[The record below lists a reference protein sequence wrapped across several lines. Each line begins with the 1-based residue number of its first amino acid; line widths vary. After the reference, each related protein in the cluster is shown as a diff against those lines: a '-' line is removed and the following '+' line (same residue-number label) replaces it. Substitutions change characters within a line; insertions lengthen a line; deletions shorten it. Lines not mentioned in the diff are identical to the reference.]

1 MDPLTGIVTLAGVS
15 LVSLLGLRL
24 KKQATEGF
32 AALPSGAIT
41 PNDYRNS
48 VAESQTRYNEFT
60 SLVNPLVNGVIP
72 VGSSPGVVKASKQRV
87 DAALGSNEADY
98 SPLTMK
104 LQQFKNKFPA
114 RSDGTDS
121 VFAVINFCKETGKGD
136 KPFGQVNKD
145 GLSFDDYCGVC
156 VSSGVDELGKAF
168 KKQQGLVLDKG
179 TRDAAIK
186 EKTENNY
193 LFPRVT
199 PPLASCD
206 GAPDAPV
213 FALNQADL
221 DLFKKRQYC
230 TTHQLIDSI
239 NGCALCYENN
249 TFSYVD
255 KNTATQ
261 KISVEIRG
269 SGTAIITLKGK
280 TIRTLTLSATTES
293 VKLVNAD
300 SSYGKEGDIFFI
312 NVTPIAATATTATI
326 PAIVYGYFKGTN
338 ANNGA
343 FTMPLNLLLLS
354 DSVSNTSPKKSGFT
368 SVDGVTVANI
378 IPGAGRTN
386 MNLKGTIPF
395 TFVEPDDFSAI
406 DCINAPYQIKE
417 ESVNNFSTDQPCY
430 AKGSA
435 PGKYNDDCLKSIIL
449 NAGCT
454 SAGTL
459 YTTDFKTL
467 NTGTLDQIY
476 SAVSAIAQQDGT
488 DPAKTKQC
496 SGRNIVGDCDSFLF
510 RPDMKFTGNA
520 NAKKC
525 LTYLYK
531 NRGTGTAASDR
542 TIGPTYLGYTTYLN
556 NTSTD
561 KNRYCLPEGALNP
574 DSSVAATATAAIATL
589 SGIADAAI
597 TRGASGI
604 EAVKTY
610 LNSQL
615 DIAID
620 TSRNA
625 NTDPLRKAAIKNC
638 FGSFTEPF
646 KNFSDDVVYPLPF
659 TGSTSPT
666 VVRPKRYSVSRAIDL
681 ENHPVW
687 PGDGGGPAD
696 ISKSID
702 YRNYA
707 LSEPYSAGLWD
718 PFPVYWWFYYNREF
732 KTRYT
737 GIEQGAS
744 IGRIRFYLCLPGDG
758 HVITSVKIKET
769 SKPNWQFDS
778 GFIPTNVFGTDKG
791 LLYYDAILSNP
802 IQSSSVDINLGNP
815 SNFGWHL
822 FLIKV
827 EFWSI

>member
-15 LVSLLGLRL
+15 IVGLLGLRL

-32 AALPSGAIT
+32 AALPS
-41 PNDYRNS
+41 PSDQYRNS

-60 SLVNPLVNGVIP
+60 SLVNPLINGVIP
-72 VGSSPGVVKASKQRV
+72 VGSSSGVVKASKQRV
-87 DAALGSNEADY
+87 NAALGSNEADY
-98 SPLTMK
+98 SAVTMK
-104 LQQFKNKFPA
+104 LQQFKNKFPV
-114 RSDGTDS
+114 RSDGNES

-136 KPFGQVNKD
+136 KPFGQVKD
-145 GLSFDDYCGVC
+145 GLSFNDYCGVC

-168 KKQQGLVLDKG
+168 KTQQGLVLDKG

-206 GAPDAPV
+206 GAPDGPV
-213 FALNQADL
+213 FAINQADL

-230 TTHQLIDSI
+230 TTKRQLDPKH
-239 NGCALCYENN
+239 GCALCYEND
-249 TFSYVD
+249 TYSYVD
-255 KNTATQ
+255 KNTETQ
-261 KISVEIRG
+261 KISLEIRG
-269 SGTAIITLKGK
+269 TGTAIIQLKGK
-280 TIRTLTLSATTES
+280 VIKTIRLSATTQQ
-293 VKLVNAD
+293 VDLINAD
-300 SSYGKEGDIFFI
+300 ASHGKEGDIFFI
-312 NVTPIAATATTATI
+312 NVTPIDATATTDVI
-326 PAIVYGYFKGTN
+326 PATVYGYFKGSN
-338 ANNGA
+338 ANGGS

-368 SVDGVTVANI
+368 SVDKVTVAYI
-378 IPGAGRTN
+378 LPGAGKTT

-435 PGKYNDDCLKSIIL
+435 PGKYNEDCLKSIIL

-459 YTTDFKTL
+459 YTTDYKTL
-467 NTGTLDQIY
+467 NTGNKSLDQIY
-476 SAVSAIAQQDGT
+476 TDVSAIAQQDGI
-488 DPAKTKQC
+488 DPTKTKQC
-496 SGRNIVGDCDSFLF
+496 SGRNIVGDCDSFAF

-531 NRGTGTAASDR
+531 NKGSGTAASDR
-542 TIGPTYLGYTTYLN
+542 AIGPTYLGSTTYLN
-556 NTSTD
+556 NTASD

-597 TRGASGI
+597 TKGASGI
-604 EAVKTY
+604 QAVKTY

-615 DIAID
+615 DIAVD

-625 NTDPLRKAAIKNC
+625 NTDPVRKAAILNC

-646 KNFSDDVVYPLPF
+646 ENFRGDVIYPLPL

-666 VVRPKRYSVSRAIDL
+666 VVTPKRYSVSAAYDL
-681 ENHPVW
+681 DNLPVW
-687 PGDGGGPAD
+687 PGDGGGPAV
-696 ISKSID
+696 ISKTI
-702 YRNYA
+702 NYNNY
-707 LSEPYSAGLWD
+707 SRYPPYSAGMWD
-718 PFPVYWWFYYNREF
+718 PFPPPWWFAYNREF
-732 KTRYT
+732 KVRYT
-737 GIEQGAS
+737 GIEKGAS
-744 IGRIRFYLCLPGDG
+744 IGRIRLYFCYPGDG
-758 HVITSVKIKET
+758 HIISSIKIKET
-769 SKPNWQFDS
+769 SNQNWQFNT
-778 GFIPTNVFGTDKG
+778 GALPTSVFGTDNN
-791 LLYYDAILSNP
+791 LWYYDAILSNP
-802 IQSSSVDINLGNP
+802 IKSSSVDINLGNP
-815 SNFGWHL
+815 LNYGWQL
-822 FLIKV
+822 YLIKV

>member
-32 AALPSGAIT
+32 AALPS
-41 PNDYRNS
+41 PSDQYRNS

-72 VGSSPGVVKASKQRV
+72 VGSSSTVVKNSKQRV
-87 DAALGSNEADY
+87 NAALGSNEADY
-98 SPLTMK
+98 SAVTMK
-104 LQQFKNKFPA
+104 LQQFKNKFPV
-114 RSDGTDS
+114 RSDGNES

-136 KPFGQVNKD
+136 KPFGQVKD
-145 GLSFDDYCGVC
+145 GLSFNDYCGVC

-168 KKQQGLVLDKG
+168 NTQQGLVLDKG

-186 EKTENNY
+186 EKTENDY

-206 GAPDAPV
+206 GAPDTPV
-213 FALNQADL
+213 FAINQADL

-230 TTHQLIDSI
+230 TTHGLIDPK

-261 KISVEIRG
+261 KISLQIRG

-280 TIRTLTLSATTES
+280 TIRTLTLSATTQS
-293 VKLVNAD
+293 VELVNAD
-300 SSYGKEGDIFFI
+300 ASYGKEGDIFVI
-312 NVTPIAATATTATI
+312 NVSPIAATKTTATI

-338 ANNGA
+338 ANNGS
-343 FTMPLNLLLLS
+343 FTMPLNLLLLN
-354 DSVSNTSPKKSGFT
+354 DSVSNTSPKKSGFVL
-368 SVDGVTVANI
+368 VDGVTVANI
-378 IPGAGRTN
+378 IPGTGKTI

-417 ESVNNFSTDQPCY
+417 ESVNDFSTDQPCY

-435 PGKYNDDCLKSIIL
+435 PGKYNEDCLKSIIL

-459 YTTDFKTL
+459 YTRDYKTL
-467 NTGTLDQIY
+467 NTGNKSLDQIY
-476 SAVSAIAQQDGT
+476 SAVSAIAQLDGI
-488 DPAKTKQC
+488 DPAKTKEC
-496 SGRNIVGDCDSFLF
+496 SGRNIVGECDTFVF
-510 RPDMKFTGNA
+510 RPDLKFTGHA

-531 NRGTGTAASDR
+531 NKGTGTAASDR
-542 TIGPTYLGYTTYLN
+542 TIGPTYGGSTTYLN

-574 DSSVAATATAAIATL
+574 DSSVAATATAALATL

-597 TRGASGI
+597 TKGASGI

-615 DIAID
+615 DIAVD

-625 NTDPLRKAAIKNC
+625 NTDPVRKAAIQNC
-638 FGSFTEPF
+638 FGTFTEPF
-646 KNFSDDVVYPLPF
+646 ENFRGDVIYPLPL

-666 VVRPKRYSVSRAIDL
+666 VVTPKRYSVSAAYDL
-681 ENHPVW
+681 DNLPVW
-687 PGDGGGPAD
+687 PGDGGGPATV
-696 ISKSID
+696 SKTI
-702 YRNYA
+702 YYGNYA
-707 LSEPYSAGLWD
+707 RAPPYSAGMWD
-718 PFPVYWWFYYNREF
+718 PFPPPQYFYYNREF
-732 KTRYT
+732 KLRYT
-737 GIEQGAS
+737 GIEAGAS
-744 IGRIRFYLCLPGDG
+744 IGRIRFYFCYPGDG
-758 HVITSVKIKET
+758 HIVSSIKIKST
-769 SKPNWQFDS
+769 SNPNWEFNT
-778 GFIPTNVFGTDKG
+778 GALPTSVFGTDNN
-791 LLYYDAILSNP
+791 LWYYDAILSNP
-802 IQSSSVDINLGNP
+802 IKSSSVDINLGNP
-815 SNFGWHL
+815 INYGWQL

>member
-32 AALPSGAIT
+32 AALPS
-41 PNDYRNS
+41 DQYRNS

-98 SPLTMK
+98 SALTMK

-114 RSDGTDS
+114 RSDGYDS

-145 GLSFDDYCGVC
+145 GLSFNDYCGVC
-156 VSSGVDELGKAF
+156 VSSGVDEVGKAF

-206 GAPDAPV
+206 GAPDTPV
-213 FALNQADL
+213 FAINQADL

-230 TTHQLIDSI
+230 TTRGQLDSK

-249 TFSYVD
+249 TYSYVD
-255 KNTATQ
+255 KNTETQ
-261 KISVEIRG
+261 KISLEIRG
-269 SGTAIITLKGK
+269 TGTAIITLKGK
-280 TIRTLTLSATTES
+280 TIRTLTLSATTQS
-293 VKLVNAD
+293 VGLVNDEDA
-300 SSYGKEGDIFFI
+300 SHGKEGDIFAI
-312 NVTPIAATATTATI
+312 NVTPIAATATTPTI
-326 PAIVYGYFKGTN
+326 PATVYGYFKGSN
-338 ANNGA
+338 ANGGS

-354 DSVSNTSPKKSGFT
+354 DDISKTSPKKSGFT
-368 SVDGVTVANI
+368 SVDGVTVAYI
-378 IPGAGRTN
+378 LPGAGKTN

-435 PGKYNDDCLKSIIL
+435 PGKYNEDCLKSIIL

-459 YTTDFKTL
+459 YTTDYKTL
-467 NTGTLDQIY
+467 NTGNKSLDQIY
-476 SAVSAIAQQDGT
+476 SAVSAIAQKDGIDADLT
-488 DPAKTKQC
+488 TKC
-496 SGRNIVGDCDSFLF
+496 SGRNIVGDCDSFAF

-531 NRGTGTAASDR
+531 NKGSGTAASDR
-542 TIGPTYLGYTTYLN
+542 AIGPTYLGSTTYLN
-556 NTSTD
+556 NTASD

-589 SGIADAAI
+589 SGIAD
-597 TRGASGI
+597 
-604 EAVKTY
+604 
-610 LNSQL
+610 
-615 DIAID
+615 
-620 TSRNA
+620 
-625 NTDPLRKAAIKNC
+625 
-638 FGSFTEPF
+638 
-646 KNFSDDVVYPLPF
+646 
-659 TGSTSPT
+659 
-666 VVRPKRYSVSRAIDL
+666 
-681 ENHPVW
+681 
-687 PGDGGGPAD
+687 
-696 ISKSID
+696 
-702 YRNYA
+702 
-707 LSEPYSAGLWD
+707 
-718 PFPVYWWFYYNREF
+718 
-732 KTRYT
+732 
-737 GIEQGAS
+737 
-744 IGRIRFYLCLPGDG
+744 
-758 HVITSVKIKET
+758 
-769 SKPNWQFDS
+769 
-778 GFIPTNVFGTDKG
+778 
-791 LLYYDAILSNP
+791 
-802 IQSSSVDINLGNP
+802 
-815 SNFGWHL
+815 
-822 FLIKV
+822 
-827 EFWSI
+827 

>member
-32 AALPSGAIT
+32 AALPPPSG
-41 PNDYRNS
+41 DYSKS
-48 VAESQTRYNEFT
+48 VAESQIRYNEFT

-72 VGSSPGVVKASKQRV
+72 VGSSSGVVKASKQRV
-87 DAALGSNEADY
+87 NAALGLNEADY
-98 SPLTMK
+98 SAVTMK

-114 RSDGTDS
+114 RSDGNES

-136 KPFGQVNKD
+136 KPFGQVKD

-213 FALNQADL
+213 FAINQADL
-221 DLFKKRQYC
+221 DLFAKRQYC
-230 TTHQLIDSI
+230 TTKGQLDSN

-249 TFSYVD
+249 TYSYVN
-255 KNTATQ
+255 KNTETQ
-261 KISVEIRG
+261 KISLEIRG
-269 SGTAIITLKGK
+269 TGTAIITLKGQ
-280 TIRTLTLSATTES
+280 TIKTLTLSATTQS
-293 VKLVNAD
+293 VGLVNAD
-300 SSYGKEGDIFFI
+300 ASHGKEGDIFVI

-326 PAIVYGYFKGTN
+326 PATVYGYFKGSN
-338 ANNGA
+338 ANNGS
-343 FTMPLNLLLLS
+343 FIMPLNLLLLS
-354 DSVSNTSPKKSGFT
+354 DSISNTSPKKSGFT
-368 SVDGVTVANI
+368 SVDGVTVAYI
-378 IPGAGRTN
+378 LPGAGKTN

-435 PGKYNDDCLKSIIL
+435 PGKYNEDCLKSIIL

-459 YTTDFKTL
+459 YTTGYKTL

-476 SAVSAIAQQDGT
+476 SAVSAIAQQDGINP
-488 DPAKTKQC
+488 DSTKQC
-496 SGRNIVGDCDSFLF
+496 SGRNIVGDCDSFAF
-510 RPDMKFTGNA
+510 RPDMKFTGND

-531 NRGTGTAASDR
+531 NKGSGTAASDR
-542 TIGPTYLGYTTYLN
+542 AIGPTYLGSTTYLN
-556 NTSTD
+556 NTVSD

-574 DSSVAATATAAIATL
+574 DSSVATTATAAIATL
-589 SGIADAAI
+589 SGIADTAI
-597 TRGASGI
+597 AKGASGI
-604 EAVKTY
+604 QAVKAY

-615 DIAID
+615 DIAVD

-625 NTDPLRKAAIKNC
+625 NTDSVRKEAIRNC

-646 KNFSDDVVYPLPF
+646 ENFRGDVIYPLPF

-666 VVRPKRYSVSRAIDL
+666 VVRPKRYSVSTAIDL
-681 ENHPVW
+681 DNHPVW
-687 PGDGGGPAD
+687 PGDGGGPAV
-696 ISKSID
+696 ISKAID
-702 YRNYA
+702 YSNYA
-707 LSEPYSAGLWD
+707 LSAPYSAGLWD
-718 PFPVYWWFYYNREF
+718 PFPPYWWFYYNREF

-737 GIEQGAS
+737 GFEQGAS

-758 HVITSVKIKET
+758 HAITSVKIKET

-791 LLYYDAILSNP
+791 LWYYDAILSNP
-802 IQSSSVDINLGNP
+802 IKSSSIDINLGNP

-822 FLIKV
+822 YLIKV